1 MHILK
6 REVSSP
12 RSSSALRL
20 LVLAAACVIFLS
32 GNVVGFYRGLQVGS
46 EPSFLTE
53 DVQDGGACGI
63 SDPIACVRSLAESV
77 ADLFRPA
84 PEIIVTATPFRAVV
98 CADAERA
105 YWACAHDADCPI
117 ETFEAIADDVNFCQ
131 SPPRR

>member
-1 MHILK
+1 MSILK

-12 RSSSALRL
+12 CSSSALRL
-20 LVLAAACVIFLS
+20 LVIAAACAIFLS
-32 GNVVGFYRGLQVGS
+32 GNVIGFYRGLRVGS
-46 EPSFLTE
+46 EPSSLTE
-53 DVQDGGACGI
+53 DVRTTGACGI
-63 SDPIACVRSLAESV
+63 SDPIACTSSLLESV

-84 PEIIVTATPFRAVV
+84 PEIVVTVAPFRAVV

-105 YWACAHDADCPI
+105 YWACAHDAACPL